1 MAQMA
6 SNSIPETGGPFPS
19 ESRKSPEVDSE
30 PPDFRTAMLRR
41 YMPEGR
47 LLAWP
52 ARFKRQYIIIEEIAR
67 RFEPGVEYSESEVD
81 ELLKSIY
88 PLDHCTLRRY
98 LVDLR
103 FVHRA
108 NGIYRR

>member
-1 MAQMA
+1 MK
-6 SNSIPETGGPFPS
+6 PS
-19 ESRKSPEVDSE
+19 GDVQSPPDA
-30 PPDFRTAMLRR
+30 PDFRSIMLER

-47 LLAWP
+47 LLQWP
-52 ARFKRQYIIIEEIAR
+52 ARFKRQYVIIEAISR
-67 RFEPGVEYSESEVD
+67 RFEPGVEYTEREVD
-81 ELLKSIY
+81 EILKSIY
-88 PLDHCTLRRY
+88 SHDHCTLRRY

>member
-1 MAQMA
+1 MERSGKQVRDHQAKQGRA
-6 SNSIPETGGPFPS
+6 L
-19 ESRKSPEVDSE
+19 
-30 PPDFRTAMLRR
+30 PDFRTQVLER

-52 ARFKRQYIIIEEIAR
+52 SRFKRQYLIIEEIAR
-67 RFEPGVEYSESEVD
+67 RFEPGVEYTERVVD
-81 ELLKSIY
+81 ALLKEIY
-88 PLDHCTLRRY
+88 PQDHCTLRRY

-103 FVHRA
+103 FVNRC